1 MHMSDKVELCMPIER
16 KGDTPDGNKEQG
28 SDAVENRPDGDVGS
42 GVGSVSEVQ
51 LSDKQKR
58 ICELIAN
65 NPAIS
70 AKQMSEVLSVARRTV
85 ERDLAAMQKMGVLV
99 REGNT
104 SAGRWV
110 LRMKSKTEKMREDMS
125 LVYKRRGGG
134 GAVMQY
140 VSTSIAAAAS
150 PFQRGATRVAGY
162 VSRRRSRHKSIP
174 QRCSATVHVH
184 TFQP

>member
-1 MHMSDKVELCMPIER
+1 MLRPFSNNAKGEFRANNRATLIPKVILKM
-16 KGDTPDGNKEQG
+16 EQG

-58 ICELIAN
+58 ICELIAD
-65 NPAIS
+65 NPSIS

-110 LRMKSKTEKMREDMS
+110 LRVKSKD
-125 LVYKRRGGG
+125 
-134 GAVMQY
+134 
-140 VSTSIAAAAS
+140 
-150 PFQRGATRVAGY
+150 
-162 VSRRRSRHKSIP
+162 
-174 QRCSATVHVH
+174 
-184 TFQP
+184 

>member
-1 MHMSDKVELCMPIER
+1 MEFDKV
-16 KGDTPDGNKEQG
+16 DTWTAIKEQG
-28 SDAVENRPDGDVGS
+28 SDAVENRPNGD
-42 GVGSVSEVQ
+42 VGSVSEVQ

-110 LRMKSKTEKMREDMS
+110 LRVKSKD
-125 LVYKRRGGG
+125 
-134 GAVMQY
+134 
-140 VSTSIAAAAS
+140 
-150 PFQRGATRVAGY
+150 
-162 VSRRRSRHKSIP
+162 
-174 QRCSATVHVH
+174 
-184 TFQP
+184 